1 MVNKLNLKF
10 HFQNIQDTYMG
21 KDFIRRRITEKLD
34 DFGQIIE
41 SSYVD
46 TEMEGII
53 SPVSVKTVR
62 ESAGL
67 FHAGD
72 LVLYAMSDLG
82 IVGSDQTDDET
93 GSYDHVI
100 YDSVEY
106 RVELVTKGFDTTEDV
121 ISKFRLSK
129 VAS

>member
-10 HFQNIQDTYMG
+10 HFQNIQDSYMG

-34 DFGQIIE
+34 GFGQIIE

-46 TEMEGII
+46 TEMVGII
-53 SPVSVKTVR
+53 SPVSVKTVQ